1 MGTIF
6 SSPDDP
12 NPNTTAATTTSAATT
27 ATTTSA
33 AMSQTPSENL
43 TNPDQ
48 ENTSQPP
55 KTLETPE
62 TLNPNHES
70 ENPNQESSK
79 PVQDNDNPDQ
89 ELEEEE
95 EGECPFC
102 AYMKGGECRETFINW
117 EKCIEEAENNGE
129 DIVNKCVEVTTAL
142 KKCMEANQDYYA
154 PILQAEK
161 SAEQQVLNQL
171 EQEKAK
177 EAENAKVASE
187 TSSGEDEEKVK
198 QETS

>member
-6 SSPDDP
+6 SSPEDP
-12 NPNTTAATTTSAATT
+12 NPATT
-27 ATTTSA
+27 ATTVTTTA
-33 AMSQTPSENL
+33 AMSQTPSENP
-43 TNPDQ
+43 TNPDE
-48 ENTSQPP
+48 ENTPQPP
-55 KTLETPE
+55 KTSE
-62 TLNPNHES
+62 TLNPNQES

-79 PVQDNDNPDQ
+79 PVQDNDNPNQ
-89 ELEEEE
+89 ELEKEE

-117 EKCIEEAENNGE
+117 EKCIENNGDE
-129 DIVNKCVEVTTAL
+129 DIVEKCFEVTSAL
-142 KKCMEANQDYYA
+142 SKCMEANQDYYA

-161 SAEQQVLNQL
+161 RAEQKVLNQL

-177 EAENAKVASE
+177 EAENAKDAN
-187 TSSGEDEEKVK
+187 EEKVK